1 VQFRRAELSIGGP
14 APSALYDD
22 AGLDALAVGA
32 ESFRGPPLFVV
43 PADTWENSREGR
55 YSGELG
61 QT

>member
-1 VQFRRAELSIGGP
+1 MGP
-14 APSALYDD
+14 APSALCDD

-32 ESFRGPPLFVV
+32 ESFRDPPLFVV
-43 PADTWENSREGR
+43 SADTWENSREAG